1 MGSGTH
7 FTSFMFLFPLGITRL
22 VLSFSI
28 YINNNTS
35 YYRSKTWLFSNS
47 PICLHFAFKGCG
59 KVFVRGEG
67 SADVKCVLDE
77 DKLRGVTLM
86 NLLFVGHSIIVR
98 DIYPASFNEEDKD
111 SNTLNDE
118 IMGEASNE
126 MKEEF
131 QNDKNTEEE
140 SDAKEVFESRF
151 VNEGDADPKIDHVD
165 KENNKFANP
174 FNIYDILNKNQGK
187 SQVDE
192 NSDSNLKYPLRFTPA
207 EKDACFATK
216 ENNMEDLQNGAY
228 KEEEIEH
235 GLGFVGSI
243 HAIINKIR
251 VGVDMSV
258 GMWISSLT
266 ILMII
271 SVYAPQELLEKAVM
285 GLLESC
291 DRLMEWGGGLVD
303 IPLGGYDFTWAHIS
317 SYKMNELLDQRHI
330 DYNDLS
336 NREEIL
342 KSLQDLEHL
351 ESMELIQKAKVKW
364 SIEGDENPKFFHR
377 ILNNKRSQVAICV
390 ILVNEEWVDDPIKV
404 KHKFLQHFKEMFHSP
419 FIFRLILD
427 DDFTNHITSNQNK
440 DLKGDIS
447 HEEI

>member
-1 MGSGTH
+1 MG
-7 FTSFMFLFPLGITRL
+7 
-22 VLSFSI
+22 
-28 YINNNTS
+28 
-35 YYRSKTWLFSNS
+35 W
-47 PICLHFAFKGCG
+47 
-59 KVFVRGEG
+59 
-67 SADVKCVLDE
+67 VLDFS
-77 DKLRGVTLM
+77 K
-86 NLLFVGHSIIVR
+86 
-98 DIYPASFNEEDKD
+98 EDKD
-111 SNTLNDE
+111 SNTSDDE
-118 IMGEASNE
+118 IIGEAFNK
-126 MKEEF
+126 MKEF
-131 QNDKNTEEE
+131 RMTKTRMKKVTQM
-140 SDAKEVFESRF
+140 
-151 VNEGDADPKIDHVD
+151 
-165 KENNKFANP
+165 
-174 FNIYDILNKNQGK
+174 
-187 SQVDE
+187 
-192 NSDSNLKYPLRFTPA
+192 RFTPA

-271 SVYAPQELLEKAVM
+271 SVYAPQELLEKVVM

-291 DRLMEWGGGLVD
+291 DRLMEWGD
-303 IPLGGYDFTWAHIS
+303 
-317 SYKMNELLDQRHI
+317 ELLDQRHI

-351 ESMELIQKAKVKW
+351 ESMELIQKVKVKW

-377 ILNNKRSQVAICV
+377 ILNNKRSQVAIRV

>member
-1 MGSGTH
+1 E
-7 FTSFMFLFPLGITRL
+7 
-22 VLSFSI
+22 
-28 YINNNTS
+28 NNM
-35 YYRSKTWLFSNS
+35 
-47 PICLHFAFKGCG
+47 
-59 KVFVRGEG
+59 
-67 SADVKCVLDE
+67 E
-77 DKLRGVTLM
+77 DLPNGAYKEEEIE
-86 NLLFVGHSIIVR
+86 HEI
-98 DIYPASFNEEDKD
+98 ASFNEEDKD

-131 QNDKNTEEE
+131 QNDKNTKEE

-151 VNEGDADPKIDHVD
+151 VNEGDVDPKIDHVD

-258 GMWISSLT
+258 GLGHINKVLMPRSGGS
-266 ILMII
+266 IL
-271 SVYAPQELLEKAVM
+271 ELM
-285 GLLESC
+285 
-291 DRLMEWGGGLVD
+291 D
-303 IPLGGYDFTWAHIS
+303 
-317 SYKMNELLDQRHI
+317 
-330 DYNDLS
+330 
-336 NREEIL
+336 
-342 KSLQDLEHL
+342 
-351 ESMELIQKAKVKW
+351 
-364 SIEGDENPKFFHR
+364 
-377 ILNNKRSQVAICV
+377 
-390 ILVNEEWVDDPIKV
+390 
-404 KHKFLQHFKEMFHSP
+404 
-419 FIFRLILD
+419 
-427 DDFTNHITSNQNK
+427 
-440 DLKGDIS
+440 
-447 HEEI
+447 